1 MRSFSIFGNISQRQI
16 EQLDGSI
23 VIGEMAAIFN
33 DFSELHVQALDGIGR
48 VNNLS
53 HLGGVGE
60 KRDDLLPLPFPDQ
73 RDGRVFLAPR
83 ALGNASKASRAFS
96 AVLAR

>member
-1 MRSFSIFGNISQRQI
+1 MRSFSNLGNISQRQI

-48 VNNLS
+48 VLS

-60 KRDDLLPLPFPDQ
+60 KRDDLFPLPFPDQ
-73 RDGRVFLAPR
+73 RDGRVFLALR
-83 ALGNASKASRAFS
+83 AWGKCL
-96 AVLAR
+96 